1 MIVYADTSAL
11 LKRLV
16 AEEGSELAGQVWSSA
31 ERVVSSELIYPEA
44 RAALGAMRR
53 AGRLDE
59 ARVRKAI
66 CRLER
71 MHDGIELVRFDR
83 AAADLAGGL
92 AQRHRLRGSDAV
104 HLATAIAY
112 EAPRVVVATWDRR
125 LATAS
130 AEEGMAVV
138 PALPVPVAV

>member
-1 MIVYADTSAL
+1 MIVYADTSAF

-16 AEEGSELAGQVWSSA
+16 AEDGSELASQVWNSA
-31 ERVVSSELIYPEA
+31 ERVVSSDLIYPEA
-44 RAALGAMRR
+44 SAALGAMLR

-59 ARVRKAI
+59 AGVRTAI

-71 MHDGIELVRFDR
+71 MHDDIELVRFDR
-83 AAADLAGGL
+83 TAADLAGGL

-104 HLATAIAY
+104 HLATAVAY
-112 EAPRVVVATWDRR
+112 DAPRVVMATWDRR
-125 LATAS
+125 LAAAS

-138 PALPVPVAV
+138 PTLPVSVAA